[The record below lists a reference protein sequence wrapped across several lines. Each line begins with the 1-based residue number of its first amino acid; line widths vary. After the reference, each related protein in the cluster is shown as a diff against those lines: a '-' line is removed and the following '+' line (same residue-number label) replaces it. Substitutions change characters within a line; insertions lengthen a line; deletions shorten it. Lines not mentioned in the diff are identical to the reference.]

1 MLLYDFWTIIIIC
14 NVYSNFTDELPYV
27 ELNIQFKL
35 IDLPFF
41 HVNSFL
47 NFSRDLPY
55 VYNFPPII
63 NRAYEYVVLMICKIR
78 IFKHLKPISAKY
90 LGVIVRT
97 PAQFKAF
104 NLLPTALFNI
114 QCCIVRTPK
123 NSAVVFELTPKYFTG
138 PKKVFFVH
146 GDCCL
151 LIETKANWGWMC
163 RVRWPKSCLICIQLS
178 GWEIGISF
186 WLVCQSSE
194 IHWKMLSLKV

>member
-1 MLLYDFWTIIIIC
+1 MRPCSFQCVAKVLLHCAEIYSIRKLIQVRIHIPNYNEIAKISSQNPENICCGFTGKLMLLYDFWTIIIIW

-47 NFSRDLPY
+47 NFSRDLPH

-114 QCCIVRTPK
+114 QFCIVRTPK
-123 NSAVVFELTPKYFTG
+123 IA
-138 PKKVFFVH
+138 
-146 GDCCL
+146 
-151 LIETKANWGWMC
+151 
-163 RVRWPKSCLICIQLS
+163 Q
-178 GWEIGISF
+178 SF
-186 WLVCQSSE
+186 SN
-194 IHWKMLSLKV
+194 

>member
-1 MLLYDFWTIIIIC
+1 MVSLGRVVVRQFFKINSHPFLLLYDFWTIIIIW

-47 NFSRDLPY
+47 NFSRNLPH

-97 PAQFKAF
+97 PAQFLKHSIYCQQPCSIF
-104 NLLPTALFNI
+104 NVA
-114 QCCIVRTPK
+114 
-123 NSAVVFELTPKYFTG
+123 
-138 PKKVFFVH
+138 
-146 GDCCL
+146 
-151 LIETKANWGWMC
+151 
-163 RVRWPKSCLICIQLS
+163 
-178 GWEIGISF
+178 
-186 WLVCQSSE
+186 
-194 IHWKMLSLKV
+194 

>member
-1 MLLYDFWTIIIIC
+1 MLLYDFWTIIIIW
-14 NVYSNFTDELPYV
+14 NVYSNFADELPYV
-27 ELNIQFKL
+27 ELNIKFKL

-47 NFSRDLPY
+47 NFSRDLPH

-78 IFKHLKPISAKY
+78 IFKHLRPISAKY

-123 NSAVVFELTPKYFTG
+123 IAQSFSNWHQNISRDPIHRIKTKKSFFCSWGLLLTDWNKG
-138 PKKVFFVH
+138 K
-146 GDCCL
+146 L
-151 LIETKANWGWMC
+151 
-163 RVRWPKSCLICIQLS
+163 RVN
-178 GWEIGISF
+178 
-186 WLVCQSSE
+186 V
-194 IHWKMLSLKV
+194 